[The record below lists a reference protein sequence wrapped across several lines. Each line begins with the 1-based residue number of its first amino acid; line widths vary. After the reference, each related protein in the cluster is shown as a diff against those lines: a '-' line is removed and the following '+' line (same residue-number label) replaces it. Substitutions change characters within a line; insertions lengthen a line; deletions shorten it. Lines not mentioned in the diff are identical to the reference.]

1 MSEINNAQLTKFCNE
16 RLRTLGNSLAFLAF
30 SAVPAAVAQYNSE
43 DLGTIINNLG
53 SSNLI
58 TDGSEGD
65 GRPRCTGGDVFN
77 MVTLLQDFNTF
88 MTQGR
93 KDVLMKWNV
102 NGI

>member
-1 MSEINNAQLTKFCNE
+1 MAEINNVQLTKFCNE
-16 RLRTLGNSLAFLAF
+16 RLRTLGDMFAALAFTK
-30 SAVPAAVAQYNSE
+30 VPAAIAQYNSE

-58 TDGSEGD
+58 TDGSEVD

-77 MVTLLQDFNTF
+77 LVTLLQDFDTF

-102 NGI
+102 NGV

>member
-1 MSEINNAQLTKFCNE
+1 MAEIADPQLTKFCNE
-16 RLRTLGNSLAFLAF
+16 RLRTLGDALAALAFTKA
-30 SAVPAAVAQYNSE
+30 PAAVAQYNSE
-43 DLGTIINNLG
+43 DLGTIITNAG
-53 SSNLI
+53 ADSLI
-58 TDGSEGD
+58 TDGSETD

-102 NGI
+102 NGV